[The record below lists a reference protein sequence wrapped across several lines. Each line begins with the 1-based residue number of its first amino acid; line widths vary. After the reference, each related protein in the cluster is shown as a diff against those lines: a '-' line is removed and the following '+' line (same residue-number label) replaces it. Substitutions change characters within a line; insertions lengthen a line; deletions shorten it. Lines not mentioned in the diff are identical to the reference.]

1 MGNGFTAG
9 AIKRLFLEAVIMGF
23 WGERKRAA
31 ERAAVTGEVLVAI
44 ETAAL
49 YTRNDGE
56 LPRVIVQPSGW
67 TGFLYSEEN
76 ASRWLNKAFPGS
88 LTPQQKTRALNYLES
103 LVRQH
108 HMTSQPK
115 TKTSNWVNRWKYDD

>member
-1 MGNGFTAG
+1 
-9 AIKRLFLEAVIMGF
+9 MGF

-49 YTRNDGE
+49 YTRNDSE

-76 ASRWLNKAFPGS
+76 ASRWLDKAFPGA

-103 LVRQH
+103 LVRQRH
-108 HMTSQPK
+108 KDSQPK